1 MGRTNR
7 NTLKEYFKRGKMPDQ
22 GHFCELI
29 DSTLN
34 IADDGIEKTPD
45 DGLCLAPLKKNGP
58 VLGIFKNIQDH
69 EAAWKISLDTDGHLL
84 IRQEEEEE
92 PMISLS
98 PDGKIVL
105 GQPHTDIE
113 INGTLSARRFDGQL
127 KGEFPA
133 DGEWHTLPVPTEGCR
148 AYRIM
153 AGCGKTKSGQYALA
167 EALAMHCYGKHRKIK
182 TTQSWFGSFFNKIK
196 FRWFGYGQKCKLQIR
211 TNRDYGEDIY
221 IVYQLIDL
229 WGDPKM
235 DRSDRRTMPTGD

>member
-58 VLGIFKNIQDH
+58 VISVFKNIQDR
-69 EAAWKISLDTDGHLL
+69 EAAWQISLDTDGRLS
-84 IRQEEEEE
+84 IRQEEEET
-92 PMISLS
+92 PLVLLS

-105 GQPHTDIE
+105 NQPHTDVE
-113 INGTLSARRFDGQL
+113 INGTLSARRFDGQQ

-153 AGCGKTKSGQYALA
+153 AGCGKLKTGQYALA
-167 EALAMHCYGKHRKIK
+167 EALAMHCYGKHRKIR

-196 FRWFGYGQKCKLQIR
+196 FRWNGYGQKCTLQIR
-211 TNRDYGEDIY
+211 TNRDYGEKIY
-221 IVYQLIDL
+221 ICYRIVDL

-235 DRSDRRTMPTGD
+235 DDSDRRTIPADD